1 MARVRSLSG
10 KGRFQKTYAEGVKR
24 VGRLFVVYMM
34 AAESDEMA
42 VVASRKVGNAVQR
55 NRAKRLLREAL
66 ARCVFDSPQRTADII
81 ERFCATRGQVAE
93 TNGSRNRTG
102 GGLRIVAIARSGILA
117 AKSRDVCREM
127 SRMLD

>member
-10 KGRFQKTYAEGVKR
+10 KSEFQKTYAEGVKR

-66 ARCVFDSPQRTADII
+66 DHCVFDSEERAAGII
-81 ERFCATRGQVAE
+81 ERFLATRSQAAE
-93 TNGSRNRTG
+93 AAGSRR
-102 GGLRIVAIARSGILA
+102 GLRIVAIARSGILE
-117 AKSRDVCREM
+117 AKSQDVCREM
-127 SRMLD
+127 NRILD